1 MLSHLNGVWPILN
14 LWLIVWLFLLYF
26 LSKCMYIDDRI
37 ELKASK
43 INQTVLGKVLDY
55 GFLLYAFVE
64 VHVHI
69 IGKRWL
75 GLETQAC
82 KKPSMWYSP

>member
-1 MLSHLNGVWPILN
+1 VKLILDMLSHLNGVWPILN

-26 LSKCMYIDDRI
+26 LSKGMYIDDRI

-55 GFLLYAFVE
+55 GLLLYAFVE

-69 IGKRWL
+69 IGKR
-75 GLETQAC
+75 
-82 KKPSMWYSP
+82 

>member
-1 MLSHLNGVWPILN
+1 
-14 LWLIVWLFLLYF
+14 
-26 LSKCMYIDDRI
+26 MYIDDRI

-69 IGKRWL
+69 IGKR
-75 GLETQAC
+75 G
-82 KKPSMWYSP
+82 

>member
-1 MLSHLNGVWPILN
+1 MKLILDMLSHLNGVWPILN

-55 GFLLYAFVE
+55 GFLVYAFVE

-69 IGKRWL
+69 IGKR
-75 GLETQAC
+75 G
-82 KKPSMWYSP
+82 